1 MNYYGMMRRGIRGAM
16 YWSVL
21 RAGPALILFVALFFF
36 PASAWA
42 STMPSA
48 TSGLTMQV
56 NAGFHTRYRGWIP
69 VQVALSNTGAD
80 FSGTLSISISR
91 PVPPYGRRL
100 ISPSGYQEPIH
111 LPHGV
116 QQQVSMYIPLLIDP
130 LVFGQFGSQSLVIN
144 LLDRRGNVIRTQTS
158 SPIPLGSTDVFVGIL
173 SDEQSGFGPL
183 RAVSLPNPGTS
194 LIVEPLDANTLP
206 DMTAVLANFDM
217 IVLDDFTTNRLSP
230 GQLTALQGWVNRG
243 GRLIVA
249 GGLQWQRT
257 LSALPQGLLPV
268 VVNGTSTLPAG
279 TRLLP
284 ISDPEVGN
292 VGQETVSSTLQEP
305 IPVSTTTTSGQGDS
319 GSQLGEVNGQCS
331 SSASE
336 TILASGSIP
345 LIVQAPRAQGC
356 IYYLAFDPTQEAFN
370 RWSGARI
377 LWKELLLRA
386 LGDQLLLPGSTPRYN
401 SDVAQL
407 ALSARMAALLQR
419 DAPAGPWMLVLLL
432 LGYGVVLGPGSILI
446 ARRLKRRDWSWRIV
460 LSSIVI
466 FSLFSYGLAFYENR
480 ASFLDNSIA
489 LMQLSQDGSS
499 AYIRTYA
506 RVFVPDQGDYQVHIP
521 GKGLAQLIPDDL
533 YQQDVDSS
541 NEEYSLAIILEQ
553 HETQV
558 KLLGASMWSSHAIL
572 SEQDRPVHGGIIS
585 HLILRDGTLTGTIT
599 NTLSSSLS
607 DAYVLISNS
616 FARIGHIAAG
626 QTLQVNLPFS
636 RATINADM
644 TLADQIAK
652 ASGLPTPYIPDVHDS
667 PPQTDVQRHIAIL
680 SLLSGEAFN
689 FSPCSMCGIPP
700 IKHMMVAPFTTGMTI
715 SPTNSNDP
723 LLVAGAPA
731 TFIGWAE
738 QSLDTSSDITINGF
752 KPAGLHETLVQA
764 PLTLQ
769 ISSP

>member
-16 YWSVL
+16 YWWIL
-21 RAGPALILFVALFFF
+21 RTGPALILLGALFFF

-42 STMPSA
+42 STGPSA

-69 VQVALSNTGAD
+69 VHVALSNTGAD

-111 LPHGV
+111 LPRGV

-130 LVFGQFGSQSLVIN
+130 LVFGQFGPQSLVIN

-158 SPIPLGSTDVFVGIL
+158 SPIPLGPTDVFVGIL

-183 RAVSLPNPGTS
+183 RAVSLPNLGSS

-206 DMTAVLANFDM
+206 DITTVLANFDM

-230 GQLTALQGWVNRG
+230 DQLTALQVWVNRG
-243 GRLIVA
+243 GRLIVV

-257 LSALPQGLLPV
+257 LSSLPPGLLPV

-279 TRLLP
+279 MRLLP
-284 ISDPEVGN
+284 ISDPEIGN
-292 VGQETVSSTLQEP
+292 IGQETVSDTLQEP
-305 IPVSTTTTSGQGDS
+305 IPVSTAMTFGQGDS
-319 GSQLGEVNGQCS
+319 GSELGGVNGQCS
-331 SSASE
+331 SPTSE
-336 TILASGSIP
+336 TILASGTIP
-345 LIVQAPRAQGC
+345 LIVQASRAQGC
-356 IYYLAFDPTQEAFN
+356 VYYLAFDPTQETFN
-370 RWSGARI
+370 GWSGIRT

-386 LGDQLLLPGSTPRYN
+386 LGDQLLLSGSTSRYN
-401 SDVAQL
+401 SDVGLL
-407 ALSARMAALLQR
+407 ALSARMVALLQP

-432 LGYGVVLGPGSILI
+432 LSYSVVLGPGSILV
-446 ARRLKRRDWSWRIV
+446 ARRLKRRDWCWRIV

-480 ASFLDNSIA
+480 TSFLDNSIT

-521 GKGLAQLIPDDL
+521 GKGLVQLIPNDL

-541 NEEYSLAIILEQ
+541 NEERSFAIILEQ
-553 HETQV
+553 HETRV

-572 SEQDRPVHGGIIS
+572 SEQDRPVHGGIVS
-585 HLILRDGTLTGTIT
+585 HLVLRGGTLTGTIT
-599 NTLSSSLS
+599 NTLSSSLR
-607 DAYVLISNS
+607 DAYVLIPNS
-616 FARIGHIAAG
+616 FAHIGHIAAG

-636 RATINADM
+636 HAAVNAHT
-644 TLADQIAK
+644 TLADQIAR

-667 PPQTDVQRHIAIL
+667 PPQTDLQRHIAIL

-689 FSPCSMCGIPP
+689 ISPCNTCGIPTM
-700 IKHMMVAPFTTGMTI
+700 KHTMVAPFATGMTI
-715 SPTNSNDP
+715 SPAYSNDP
-723 LLVAGAPA
+723 LLLAGAPA

-738 QSLDTSSDITINGF
+738 QSLDTSSDMTINDF
-752 KPAGLHETLVQA
+752 KPGGLHETLVQA

-769 ISSP
+769 IASP

>member
-1 MNYYGMMRRGIRGAM
+1 MNYYEMMRRGIRGAM
-16 YWSVL
+16 YWWVL
-21 RAGPALILFVALFFF
+21 RAGPALILLVALFFV

-69 VQVALSNTGAD
+69 VHIALSNTGAD

-91 PVPPYGRRL
+91 PVPPYGRSFT
-100 ISPSGYQEPIH
+100 SPSGYQEPIN
-111 LPHGV
+111 LPSRV
-116 QQQVSMYIPLLIDP
+116 QQQVTMYIPLLIDP
-130 LVFGQFGSQSLVIN
+130 SVFGQFGPQSLVIN
-144 LLDRRGNVIRTQTS
+144 LLDRRGNVIRAQTS
-158 SPIPLGSTDVFVGIL
+158 TPMPLGPTDVFVGIL

-183 RAVSLPNPGTS
+183 RAVWLPNPGSS

-206 DMTAVLANFDM
+206 DMTTVLANFDM

-230 GQLTALQGWVNRG
+230 GQLTALQVWVNRG
-243 GRLIVA
+243 GRLLVV

-257 LSALPQGLLPV
+257 LSALPPGLLPIV
-268 VVNGTSTLPAG
+268 VKGTSTLPAG

-284 ISDPEVGN
+284 ISGPEAGN
-292 VGQETVSSTLQEP
+292 GGQETVSDTLQEP
-305 IPVSTTTTSGQGDS
+305 ITVSTATTSGQGDS
-319 GSQLGEVNGQCS
+319 GSELGGVNGQCAS
-331 SSASE
+331 PASE
-336 TILASGSIP
+336 TILASGTIP
-345 LIVQAPRAQGC
+345 LIVQAARAQGC

-370 RWSGARI
+370 RWSGTRI

-386 LGDQLLLPGSTPRYN
+386 LGDQLLLSSSTPRYN
-401 SDVAQL
+401 SDIEQL
-407 ALSARMAALLQR
+407 ALSARMFALLQP
-419 DAPAGPWMLVLLL
+419 DTPAGPWMLVLLL
-432 LGYGVVLGPGSILI
+432 LSYIVVLGPGSILV
-446 ARRLKRRDWSWRIV
+446 ARRLKRRDWPWRIV

-499 AYIRTYA
+499 AYIRTYTG
-506 RVFVPDQGDYQVHIP
+506 VFVPDQGDYQVHIP
-521 GKGLAQLIPDDL
+521 GKGLAQLIPNEL

-541 NEEYSLAIILEQ
+541 NEEHSLAIVLQQ
-553 HETQV
+553 HETKV

-572 SEQDRPVHGGIIS
+572 SEQDRPVHGGIVS
-585 HLILRDGTLTGTIT
+585 HLVLRDGTLTGTIT

-607 DAYVLISNS
+607 DAYVLLPNS
-616 FARIGHIAAG
+616 FVRIGHIAAG

-636 RATINADM
+636 SATINADM

-652 ASGLPTPYIPDVHDS
+652 ASGLPIPYLPDVDDS
-667 PPQTDVQRHIAIL
+667 PPQTDLQRHSAIL
-680 SLLSGEAFN
+680 SLLSGEAFT
-689 FSPCSMCGIPP
+689 FSPCSTCGIPT
-700 IKHMMVAPFTTGMTI
+700 IKHTMVAPFATGMTI

-723 LLVAGAPA
+723 LLLAGAPA
-731 TFIGWAE
+731 SFIGWAE

-752 KPAGLHETLVQA
+752 KPGGLHETLVQA